1 MEDTPSTMRNYLE
14 QAPRSRKPERAVV
27 EVVLPKEGANAGLS
41 IVTPAPA
48 EGRSASADPAWFR
61 FSSGTDGCLA
71 QQEFVL
77 SVNARDYEGARVILA
92 EQEEEF
98 SRFQRNMSCW
108 MLSVLE
114 GSAAAVPTWRRR
126 AELYTVSRVERAA
139 VLENYAFTALRAG
152 DWEGA
157 KQLCQDGIAV
167 CPTVEGLWVNLLV
180 AMDRLGEED
189 AIDIVL
195 VKLASH
201 FDLERGFLGHYLA
214 NDPVFRASACNG
226 G

>member
-1 MEDTPSTMRNYLE
+1 MEDTPSTVRNYLE

-27 EVVLPKEGANAGLS
+27 EVVLPKE
-41 IVTPAPA
+41 TA
-48 EGRSASADPAWFR
+48 EPAWFR
-61 FSSGTDGCLA
+61 FSSGTDGSLA

-77 SVNARDYEGARVILA
+77 CVNGRDYEAARVILA
-92 EQEEEF
+92 EQEEAF
-98 SRFQRNMSCW
+98 TRFQRNMSCW
-108 MLSVLE
+108 MLSVLD

-152 DWEGA
+152 DWERA
-157 KQLCQDGIAV
+157 RQFCQEGIAV
-167 CPTVEGLWVNLLV
+167 CPTVDGLWVNLLV
-180 AMDRLGEED
+180 AMDRLGEDD
-189 AIDIVL
+189 AIDMLL

-201 FDLERGFLGHYLA
+201 FDLERGFLGQYLA
-214 NDPVFRASACNG
+214 NDPVFRASSCNG